1 MPDMESEFSQ
11 DAAPVAGL
19 LRRLAALL
27 YDAFL
32 VCAIWMAIGFA
43 MQFVVGPNTN
53 HLVDGQVQTDPI
65 IGAILFIAEVVSAAS
80 FYIWFWM
87 RTGQTLGML
96 AWRIQVVSSNSS
108 KVSLKQALLRWV
120 LAWPSFFCLGV
131 GYLWLYVDE
140 HGNTIHDILSG
151 TQVIVVPKGGRNF

>member
-1 MPDMESEFSQ
+1 MPDTESATIQ
-11 DAAPVAGL
+11 DAFPVAGL

-32 VCAIWMAIGFA
+32 VCAIWMALGAFV
-43 MQFVVGPNTN
+43 QFTFGITN
-53 HLVDGQVQTDPI
+53 QLVDGHAQTDPF
-65 IGAILFIAEVVSAAS
+65 IGALLFVGMVATAAS

-96 AWRIQVVSSNSS
+96 AWRIQVVSSNGS
-108 KVSLKQALLRWV
+108 KLSVKQALLRWV

-131 GYLWLYVDE
+131 GYLWLFVDE
-140 HGNTIHDILSG
+140 HGNAIHDILSG